1 MSDDEIDNANSEQ
14 PLSDAPHY
22 VGQYCAIT
30 NLSPDAAGDSRSQR
44 PTRARAGPFA
54 AASPRPSGRAG
65 TWRPHTGP
73 ARLPTRMATSGAGAG
88 ASPRYS
94 RHRCAERVRRLAAG
108 LLQPARPGGRP
119 SRCRMS
125 VASRCPAPRRAVC
138 EGTRRSAAP
147 AVRLACSHL
156 GTEARGL
163 SGPFLRAP
171 IALQPIT
178 LAALADLPVGEDCP
192 KECPPAPQLPL
203 SKRVWDVRRF
213 LD

>member
-1 MSDDEIDNANSEQ
+1 MFRGRRLDSGVWLSIFLRILFYLTRMSDDEIDNANSEQ

-54 AASPRPSGRAG
+54 AASPRPSGRAE

-156 GTEARGL
+156 GTEA
-163 SGPFLRAP
+163 
-171 IALQPIT
+171 
-178 LAALADLPVGEDCP
+178 
-192 KECPPAPQLPL
+192 
-203 SKRVWDVRRF
+203 
-213 LD
+213 